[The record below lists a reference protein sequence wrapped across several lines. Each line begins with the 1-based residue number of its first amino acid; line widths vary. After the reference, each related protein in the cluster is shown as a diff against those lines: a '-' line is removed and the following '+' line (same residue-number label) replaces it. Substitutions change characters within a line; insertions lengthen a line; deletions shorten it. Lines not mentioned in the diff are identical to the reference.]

1 MYIYRIESKPDIT
14 EGKRKMPE
22 GQQIQPTRRLWERKE
37 LILALSVYFQL
48 PFGRLNRSTPEVM
61 ELARLLGRTSNSAA
75 LRLVNFAACDPYIIN
90 SGRTGMPAGI
100 PVCKPIWDEYANDKE
115 RLFLEAQQIR
125 AELMQ
130 KSIEESLNIPQ
141 TLLVGK
147 EKETVIK
154 QRVNQ
159 SVFRTMIL
167 QNYENK
173 CAITGINVPDLL
185 IASHIIPWA
194 DSTAEQRLAPENGI
208 CLSALYDKAFDR
220 GLITISPD
228 DYTITLS
235 SALLEYETK
244 DYFDT
249 HFGSI
254 AGNKIIMPIEHA
266 PNRDYLAYHKE
277 NIFRGV

>member
-22 GQQIQPTRRLWERKE
+22 GQQIQTARRNWSREE

-90 SGRTGMPAGI
+90 SGRTGMPAGV

-115 RLFLEAQQIR
+115 RLFFEAQQIR

-228 DYTITLS
+228 DYRITLS

-244 DYFDT
+244 EYFDR

-254 AGNKIIMPIEHA
+254 AGKKIIMPIEHY
-266 PNRDYLAYHKE
+266 PNRDYLAYHRE
-277 NIFRGV
+277 RIFKGQ

>member
-1 MYIYRIESKPDIT
+1 
-14 EGKRKMPE
+14 MPE
-22 GQQIQPTRRLWERKE
+22 GQQIQPARRLWERKE

-61 ELARLLGRTSNSAA
+61 ELARLLGRTSNSAV

-115 RLFLEAQQIR
+115 RLFFEAQQIR

-147 EKETVIK
+147 EKETIIK

-244 DYFDT
+244 DYFDK

-277 NIFRGV
+277 RIFKGV

>member
-1 MYIYRIESKPDIT
+1 MYIYCIESKPDIT

-22 GQQIQPTRRLWERKE
+22 GQQIQTARRNWTREE
-37 LILALSVYFQL
+37 LILTLSVYFQL

-100 PVCKPIWDEYANDKE
+100 PVCKSIWDEYANDKE
-115 RLFLEAQQIR
+115 RLFFEAQQIR

-173 CAITGINVPDLL
+173 CAITGINVPELL

-254 AGNKIIMPIEHA
+254 AGNKILMPVEHA

>member
-1 MYIYRIESKPDIT
+1 
-14 EGKRKMPE
+14 MPE
-22 GQQIQPTRRLWERKE
+22 GQQIQPARRLWERKE

-48 PFGRLNRSTPEVM
+48 PFGRLHHRTPEVI
-61 ELARLLGRTSNSAA
+61 ELGRLIERTANSAA
-75 LRLVNFAACDPYIIN
+75 MRLSNFAACDPYILN
-90 SGRTGMPAGI
+90 SGRVGLQAGVT
-100 PVCKPIWDEYANDKE
+100 VCMPIWNEFANDKE

-147 EKETVIK
+147 EKETIIK

-254 AGNKIIMPIEHA
+254 AGNKILMPVEHA

-277 NIFRGV
+277 RIFKGV